1 MKTRRLSSKL
11 AGNLVVGP
19 ILAMVA
25 LAVGVA
31 WAQAP
36 NAPAPVT
43 PPTGAPDASSDGFS
57 GMWLTALVLVGLL
70 ALVVGIGKL
79 IDLRRKRQ
87 ADAVHVQ
94 AQVTDAL
101 LREQALFGLPITPTA
116 HPPAWG
122 GSPTVLEISGEVPSP
137 EVRETVLRI
146 ARAEA
151 ARVRPDVRI
160 EDRMVVNAAHAVR
173 AA

>member
-1 MKTRRLSSKL
+1 
-11 AGNLVVGP
+11 
-19 ILAMVA
+19 MVP
-25 LAVGVA
+25 LAVGAVA

-36 NAPAPVT
+36 STPAPVT
-43 PPTGAPDASSDGFS
+43 PPTAAPGASSYGSS

-87 ADAVHVQ
+87 AEAVHVQ

-122 GSPTVLEISGEVPSP
+122 GSPTLLEISGEVPSA
-137 EVRETVLRI
+137 ELRDTILRI

-151 ARVRPDVRI
+151 TRVRPDVRI
-160 EDRMVVNAAHAVR
+160 EDRLVVNAAHATR